1 MRRAGAFG
9 VLNGQGESGSRPSAA
24 RQARPAVRPSQGSG
38 HACNSRREERE
49 SESHC
54 KHHTHTNTTHRQEED
69 VEKKNESIRTD
80 GRRFD
85 SIRLFLWRYIYI
97 RGPTS
102 TKVKGRAG
110 LAAVV

>member
-1 MRRAGAFG
+1 MDRGNPAPVQALRDK
-9 VLNGQGESGSRPSAA
+9 RDPPS
-24 RQARPAVRPSQGSG
+24 VRLRVQDM
-38 HACNSRREERE
+38 HATVHSRREERE